1 MIRVTTLLL
10 AGALLSLAP
19 SSGRA
24 EGDGLVNDTVRIGV
38 LTDMAG
44 PFADQVGKGSVVA
57 AHLAAED
64 FAAEAQGLKVEILA
78 ADHQNKPDIGVG
90 IVRHWVDEDQV
101 AAVVDLPNSGV
112 ALAVANLMR
121 QKNRVALASSAATSD
136 LTGKACAPTTVQWV
150 SDTWSQ
156 SHTLVHAMLGQNLQ
170 TWFFVDVDYALGK
183 TLERDAT
190 EAIVAGG
197 GKVLGVV
204 RVPLGTTDFSSPLI
218 EAQSSGAQAIAL
230 ANTGADAINAIK
242 QAAEF
247 GLTKKGAKLA
257 ALFLQISDVHSVG
270 LATAQ
275 GLLLPSPFYWDLTDR
290 TRAWSQRFAARMDG
304 RMPTMMQA
312 GVYSATMAYLRAQ
325 RSVRTLDGAKAV
337 AAMKDKPI
345 DDPLFGPTIIRADG
359 RAVHASHLFRVK
371 SPAESKGPWD
381 MYQLVATIPPD
392 KAFRPMADGHC
403 PMVTTP

>member
-10 AGALLSLAP
+10 AGALLALAP

-24 EGDGLVNDTVRIGV
+24 ESDALVNDTVRIGV
-38 LTDMAG
+38 LTDMSG

-112 ALAVANLMR
+112 ALAVANLMH

-156 SHTLVHAMLGQNLQ
+156 SHTLVHAMLAQNLK
-170 TWFFVDVDYALGK
+170 TWFFLDVDYALGK

-204 RVPLGTTDFSSPLI
+204 RSPLGTTDFSSPLI
-218 EAQSSGAQAIAL
+218 EAQSSGAEAVAL

-247 GLTKKGAKLA
+247 GLTSKGATLA

-275 GLLLPSPFYWDLTDR
+275 GLLLPAPFYWDLTDR

-325 RSVRTLDGAKAV
+325 RSMRSLDGAKVV

-359 RAVHASHLFRVK
+359 RAVHPSHLFRIK
-371 SPAESKGPWD
+371 SPAQSKGPWD
-381 MYQLVATIPPD
+381 IYQLVATIPPD

-403 PMVTTP
+403 AVVTTK

>member
-10 AGALLSLAP
+10 AGALLSLTP

-156 SHTLVHAMLGQNLQ
+156 SHTLVHALLGQNLQ

-247 GLTKKGAKLA
+247 GLTKKGAELA

-381 MYQLVATIPPD
+381 MYHLVATIPPD
-392 KAFRPMADGHC
+392 KAFRPMAEGHC
-403 PMVTTP
+403 PMVANQ